1 MNKKRLGVIG
11 AIATA
16 ALAITGTVVPVANAA
31 DKAVVIWAD
40 ADRTKGVRD
49 ATAAWSKSTGI
60 TVTVVTKDFGKM
72 RDEFITAGP
81 KGLGP
86 DILVGPHDWI
96 GQLAAS
102 GSLQAITTA
111 SINQSQFASSAVA
124 AMKYKGTMYGVP
136 YNIENVAMFVNKKLA
151 PKTPTTFADLE
162 KIWADLK
169 AAGTAKVGLE
179 IPYGDPYHHTPVF
192 TALGGYVF
200 GVGATG
206 WKTKDI
212 GLYSKAF
219 AGNAAKLDGMF
230 TSGLLSK
237 SSNYDF
243 VQWFAGKAPFM
254 ITGPWNLEKVQ
265 KSGIDYE
272 IASVPAYSG
281 TPAQPWVGV
290 NGFMMSKF
298 AKNKLVA
305 TKFLKE
311 VVASTDF
318 QVAMFKLGNRMP
330 AFKAAQADSAV
341 VASKDFAAFGS
352 YGSTGVPMPNIPQ
365 MDKVWSDWG
374 NAFKA
379 VADGKSTAAA
389 AFKLASDN
397 VKKAVG

>member
-1 MNKKRLGVIG
+1 M
-11 AIATA
+11 
-16 ALAITGTVVPVANAA
+16 
-31 DKAVVIWAD
+31 
-40 ADRTKGVRD
+40 
-49 ATAAWSKSTGI
+49 
-60 TVTVVTKDFGKM
+60 
-72 RDEFITAGP
+72 
-81 KGLGP
+81 
-86 DILVGPHDWI
+86 
-96 GQLAAS
+96 
-102 GSLQAITTA
+102 
-111 SINQSQFASSAVA
+111 FA
-124 AMKYKGTMYGVP
+124 
-136 YNIENVAMFVNKKLA
+136 
-151 PKTPTTFADLE
+151 
-162 KIWADLK
+162 
-169 AAGTAKVGLE
+169 
-179 IPYGDPYHHTPVF
+179 
-192 TALGGYVF
+192 
-200 GVGATG
+200 
-206 WKTKDI
+206 
-212 GLYSKAF
+212 
-219 AGNAAKLDGMF
+219 
-230 TSGLLSK
+230 SGLLSK

-272 IASVPAYSG
+272 IASVPAYAG

-290 NGFMMSKF
+290 NGFLMSKF

-330 AFKAAQADSAV
+330 AFKAAQADPAV
-341 VASKDFAAFGS
+341 VASKDFAAFGA
-352 YGSTGVPMPNIPQ
+352 YGSTGIPMPNIPQ